1 MDRAI
6 FSNFLKGLH
15 SKNKN
20 AWNAIRNH
28 FPKAKSAS
36 IGSFSIPQMK
46 SLRTVSYDDIM
57 PKYTQ
62 EELTKAKNK
71 DISIGVSPDLDKN
84 QSALQVANS
93 SAVQSIDV
101 EPRSKGTSDV
111 SVTFTNGDH
120 PYMYPSVDKRV
131 VQAFL
136 MAPSKGTFVN
146 KVLSRYSDVSD
157 PHVQEF
163 IREGN

>member
-1 MDRAI
+1 MDRAT

-15 SKNKN
+15 SNNKN
-20 AWNAIRNH
+20 AWNAIKNH

-57 PKYTQ
+57 PRYTQ

-71 DISIGVSPDLDKN
+71 DISIGVNPDLDKS
-84 QSALQVANS
+84 QSALQVTNS

-101 EPRSKGTSDV
+101 QPRGKGTSDV
-111 SVTFTNGDH
+111 SVTFVNSDH
-120 PYMYPSVDKRV
+120 SYLYPKVPEKI
-131 VQAFL
+131 VQAFVN
-136 MAPSKGTFVN
+136 APSKGVFVN
-146 KVLSRYSDVSD
+146 SVLSRYSDISD
-157 PHVQEF
+157 PHVQANM
-163 IREGN
+163 RNGN

>member
-1 MDRAI
+1 MDKAI

-20 AWNAIRNH
+20 AWNAVLNH

-71 DISIGVSPDLDKN
+71 DISIGVSPDLDKS
-84 QSALQVANS
+84 QSALQVTDS
-93 SAVQSIDV
+93 SAVQSVDV
-101 EPRSKGTSDV
+101 QPRGKGTSDV
-111 SVTFTNGDH
+111 SVTFTNGEH
-120 PYMYPSVDKRV
+120 PYLYPKVPEKV
-131 VQAFL
+131 VQAFIN
-136 MAPSKGTFVN
+136 APSKGSFVN
-146 KVLSRYSDVSD
+146 SILSRYSDYKD

>member
-15 SKNKN
+15 SNNKN
-20 AWNAIRNH
+20 AWNAIRNR
-28 FPKAKSAS
+28 FQKAKSAS

-71 DISIGVSPDLDKN
+71 DISIGVSPDLDKS
-84 QSALQVANS
+84 QSALQVTNS

-101 EPRSKGTSDV
+101 EPRGKGTSDV
-111 SVTFTNGDH
+111 YVTFTNGEH
-120 PYMYPSVDKRV
+120 SYLYPKVPEKV
-131 VQAFL
+131 VQAFIN
-136 MAPSKGTFVN
+136 APSKGQFVN
-146 KVLSRYSDVSD
+146 AVLSRYSDYSD
-157 PHVQEF
+157 PHV
-163 IREGN
+163 RANM